1 MTTKCTT
8 NYINLKYNI
17 SINEKVGV
25 DLGGKYYIRNIKIYF
40 QQFLDLVRYCYVNR
54 KSIRKK

>member
-25 DLGGKYYIRNIKIYF
+25 DFKYINKRRI
-40 QQFLDLVRYCYVNR
+40 L
-54 KSIRKK
+54 